1 LNDEGQQQ
9 MLGAWSE
16 LGAAQQEA
24 PRLLEDGATQQEA
37 LEEPDIE
44 DKADDEPEVTYRL
57 V

>member
-1 LNDEGQQQ
+1 

-24 PRLLEDGATQQEA
+24 PRLLEDRATQQEA
-37 LEEPDIE
+37 LEELDIE